1 MPTTGYKH
9 LFGPVHSRRLGYSLG
24 VDLIPFKTCP
34 LDCVYC
40 ECGKTTEL
48 TMARKVYVPTAV
60 VCAEID
66 DYIDKHPDL
75 DVITFSGAGE
85 PTLAS
90 NIGEVITHIKK
101 KHPRYKVCVLT
112 NAVLLSE
119 AKVRQEIA
127 QADIVI
133 PSLDGV
139 TPSVFEKVDRPH
151 KDIKLQ
157 AIIDGLITFRQEFT
171 GKLFVEIF
179 FVPGINDT
187 AEELQEFVKVLHKI
201 KPDGVQINS
210 LDRKGTESWVE
221 PVSQESLDRIVAA
234 FKDFSVQV
242 YGKRQP
248 TASIATRLQ
257 PRHAQSEEKS
267 RTE

>member
-1 MPTTGYKH
+1 MPTQGYKH

-40 ECGKTTEL
+40 ECGATTDL
-48 TMARKVYVPTAV
+48 TLTRTVYIPTAA

-66 DYIDKHPDL
+66 DYVAKHPDL

-85 PTLAS
+85 PTLAL
-90 NIGEVITHIKK
+90 NIGEVIAHIKK
-101 KHPRYKVCVLT
+101 NHPRYKVCVLT
-112 NAVLLSE
+112 NAVLLPD

-133 PSLDGV
+133 PSLDAV
-139 TPSVFEKVDRPH
+139 SESAFEKVDRPH
-151 KDIKLQ
+151 QDIKIKDI
-157 AIIDGLITFRQEFT
+157 IDSLITFRKEFR
-171 GKLFVEIF
+171 GQLFIEIF

-187 AEELQEFVKVLHKI
+187 SEELARFVSVLHQI
-201 KPDGVQINS
+201 QPDGMQVNS
-210 LDRKGTESWVE
+210 LDRKGTEAWVE

-234 FKDFSVQV
+234 FKDFPVQI

-248 TASIATRLQ
+248 TLRTATRTEE
-257 PRHAQSEEKS
+257 RHAKGH
-267 RTE
+267 